1 MVRQKTKDKRM
12 KYLKRFNEA
21 VITPYDFTEAL
32 DKVKSMNE
40 ITLED
45 LKEIFDPM
53 DVEFVNVDYFKSKLQ
68 TKKEIELVPV
78 NMPPLLGGIRW
89 GAHNVY
95 TNKMYICIEERAFLN
110 SINGPQKDKMLDFL
124 EEVLRHES
132 VHKQQAQRRPDITI
146 RNLERSP
153 MDHKKYFGSTDEI
166 MAYADSFIVQCRK
179 RGMSDDSII
188 DVLRGGHKVSWIQN
202 VYSSMDSET
211 QKRFKKY
218 VYEYIT
224 K

>member
-1 MVRQKTKDKRM
+1 M

-21 VITPYDFTEAL
+21 VIPAYDFTEAL
-32 DKVKSMNE
+32 DKLKFMEN

-45 LKEIFDPM
+45 LKEIFHPM
-53 DVEFVNVDYFKSKLQ
+53 NVEFVNVEYFKSKLK

-78 NMPPLLGGIRW
+78 NMPPLMGGIRW

-95 TNKMYICIEERAFLN
+95 TNKMYICIDENEFIK
-110 SINGPQKDKMLDFL
+110 SINSPLKDKLLDFL

-132 VHKQQAQRRPDITI
+132 VHKQQAQKRPDVTI

-153 MDHKKYFGSTDEI
+153 KDPKKYFSSTDEV

-179 RGMSDDSII
+179 RGMSDDDIL
-188 DVLRGGHKVSWIQN
+188 DVFRDGKKVSWIQN
-202 VYSSMDSET
+202 IYSNMDLET

-218 VYEYIT
+218 VYQYIQ

>member
-1 MVRQKTKDKRM
+1 M

-21 VITPYDFTEAL
+21 VIPAYDFTEAL
-32 DKVKSMNE
+32 DKLRSMEN
-40 ITLED
+40 ITLD
-45 LKEIFDPM
+45 NLKEIFDDM
-53 DVEFVNVDYFKSKLQ
+53 NVEFVNVEYFKSQLQ
-68 TKKEIELVPV
+68 TEKEIELVPV
-78 NMPPLLGGIRW
+78 NMPPLMGGVRW

-95 TNKMYICIEERAFLN
+95 TNKMYICIDENVFLK
-110 SINGPQKDKMLDFL
+110 SINGEIKPKLLDFL

-132 VHKQQAQRRPDITI
+132 VHKQQAQRRPDVTI

-153 MDHKKYFGSTDEI
+153 KDPKKYFSSTDEV

-179 RGMSDDSII
+179 KGLSDDNII
-188 DVLRGGHKVSWIQN
+188 DVLRGGEKVSWIQN
-202 VYSSMDSET
+202 IYSSMDLET

-218 VYEYIT
+218 VYQYIQ

>member
-1 MVRQKTKDKRM
+1 M
-12 KYLKRFNEA
+12 KYLRRFNEA
-21 VITPYDFTEAL
+21 VIPAYDFTEAL
-32 DKVKSMNE
+32 DKLGSMDN
-40 ITLED
+40 ITLD
-45 LKEIFDPM
+45 NLKEIFD
-53 DVEFVNVDYFKSKLQ
+53 DINVEFVNVEYFKSKLQ

-78 NMPPLLGGIRW
+78 NMPPLMGGIRW

-95 TNKMYICIEERAFLN
+95 TNKMYICIDENIFLK
-110 SINGPQKDKMLDFL
+110 SINGEIKPQLLDFL

-132 VHKQQAQRRPDITI
+132 IHKQQAQRRPDITV

-153 MDHKKYFGSTDEI
+153 KDPKKYFGSTDEI

-179 RGMSDDSII
+179 RNLSDDDII
-188 DVLRGGHKVSWIQN
+188 DALRGGKKISWIQN
-202 VYSSMDSET
+202 VYSSMDLET

-218 VYEYIT
+218 VYQYIR

>member
-1 MVRQKTKDKRM
+1 M
-12 KYLKRFNEA
+12 KHLKRFNEA
-21 VITPYDFTEAL
+21 VIKPYDFTDAL
-32 DKVKSMNE
+32 DKVKSMKE

-45 LKEIFDPM
+45 LKKIFDHM
-53 DVEFVNVDYFKSKLQ
+53 NVEFVNVDYFKSKLQ

-132 VHKQQAQRRPDITI
+132 VHKQQAQKRPDITI

-153 MDHKKYFGSTDEI
+153 NDPKKYFGSTDEI

-179 RGMSDDSII
+179 KGLTDDDII
-188 DVLRGGHKVSWIQN
+188 DTLRGGNKVSWIQN
-202 VYSSMDSET
+202 VYSKMDLEA

-218 VYEYIT
+218 VYQYI

>member
-1 MVRQKTKDKRM
+1 M

-21 VITPYDFTEAL
+21 VIPAYDFTEAL
-32 DKVKSMNE
+32 DKLRSMEN
-40 ITLED
+40 ITLD
-45 LKEIFDPM
+45 NLKEIFDDM
-53 DVEFVNVDYFKSKLQ
+53 NVEFVNVEYFKSQLQ
-68 TKKEIELVPV
+68 TEKEIELVPV
-78 NMPPLLGGIRW
+78 NMPPLMGGVRW

-95 TNKMYICIEERAFLN
+95 TNKMYICIDENEFIK
-110 SINGPQKDKMLDFL
+110 SINSPLKDKLLDFL

-132 VHKQQAQRRPDITI
+132 VHKQQAQRRPDVTI

-153 MDHKKYFGSTDEI
+153 KDPKKYFSSTDEV

-179 RGMSDDSII
+179 RGMSDDDIL
-188 DVLRGGHKVSWIQN
+188 DVFRDGKKVSWIQN
-202 VYSSMDSET
+202 IYSSMDLET

-218 VYEYIT
+218 VYQYIQ

>member
-1 MVRQKTKDKRM
+1 M

-21 VITPYDFTEAL
+21 VIPAYDFTEAL
-32 DKVKSMNE
+32 DKLRSMEN
-40 ITLED
+40 ITLD
-45 LKEIFDPM
+45 NLKEIFGDM
-53 DVEFVNVDYFKSKLQ
+53 NVEFVNVEYFKSQLQ

-78 NMPPLLGGIRW
+78 NMPPLMGGVRW

-95 TNKMYICIEERAFLN
+95 TDKMYICIDENVFLK
-110 SINGPQKDKMLDFL
+110 SINGEIKPQLLDFL

-132 VHKQQAQRRPDITI
+132 IHKQQAQRRPDITV

-153 MDHKKYFGSTDEI
+153 KDPKKYFGSTDEI

-179 RGMSDDSII
+179 RNLSDDDII
-188 DVLRGGHKVSWIQN
+188 DALRGGKKVSWIQN
-202 VYSSMDSET
+202 VYSSMDLET

-218 VYEYIT
+218 VYQYI
-224 K
+224 KNN

>member
-1 MVRQKTKDKRM
+1 M
-12 KYLKRFNEA
+12 KHLKRFNEA
-21 VITPYDFTEAL
+21 VIKPYDFTDAL
-32 DKVKSMNE
+32 DKVKSMKE

-45 LKEIFDPM
+45 LKEIFDHM
-53 DVEFVNVDYFKSKLQ
+53 NVEFVNVDYFKSKLQ

-132 VHKQQAQRRPDITI
+132 VHKQQAQKRPDITI

-153 MDHKKYFGSTDEI
+153 NDPKKYFGSTDEI

-179 RGMSDDSII
+179 KGLTDDDII
-188 DVLRGGHKVSWIQN
+188 DALRGGNKVSWIQN
-202 VYSSMDSET
+202 VYSKMDLEA

-218 VYEYIT
+218 VYQYI

>member
-1 MVRQKTKDKRM
+1 M
-12 KYLKRFNEA
+12 KYLKSFKEA
-21 VITPYDFTEAL
+21 VIAVYDFTEAL
-32 DKVKSMNE
+32 DKVRAEKK
-40 ITLED
+40 ITLD
-45 LKEIFDPM
+45 YLRQVFDEL
-53 DVEFVNVDYFKSKLQ
+53 DVEFVDVDYFKSKLQ

-78 NMPPLLGGIRW
+78 GMPPLMGGIRW

-95 TNKMYICIEERAFLN
+95 TDKMYICIDERDFLK
-110 SINGPQKDKMLDFL
+110 SINSPMKARLLDFL

-132 VHKQQAQRRPDITI
+132 IHKQQAERRPDVLV

-153 MDHKKYFGSTDEI
+153 MDPKKYFGSADEI

-179 RGMSDDSII
+179 RGLSDENILDT
-188 DVLRGGHKVSWIQN
+188 LRRGDKVSWVQN
-202 VYSSMDSET
+202 IYSKMDLDT

-218 VYEYIT
+218 VYQYIQ

>member
-1 MVRQKTKDKRM
+1 M
-12 KYLKRFNEA
+12 KYLRRFNEA
-21 VITPYDFTEAL
+21 VIPAYDFTEAL
-32 DKVKSMNE
+32 DKLGSMDN
-40 ITLED
+40 ITLD
-45 LKEIFDPM
+45 NLKEIFD
-53 DVEFVNVDYFKSKLQ
+53 DINVEFVNVEYFKSQLQ

-78 NMPPLLGGIRW
+78 NMPPLMGGIRW

-95 TNKMYICIEERAFLN
+95 TNKMYICIDENIFLK
-110 SINGPQKDKMLDFL
+110 SINGEIKPQLLDFL

-132 VHKQQAQRRPDITI
+132 IHKQQAQRRPDITV

-153 MDHKKYFGSTDEI
+153 KDPKKYFGSTDEI

-179 RGMSDDSII
+179 RNLSDDDII
-188 DVLRGGHKVSWIQN
+188 DALRGGKKISWIQN
-202 VYSSMDSET
+202 VYSSMDLET

-218 VYEYIT
+218 VYQYIR

>member
-1 MVRQKTKDKRM
+1 M
-12 KYLKRFNEA
+12 KHLKRFNEA
-21 VITPYDFTEAL
+21 VIKPYDFTDAL
-32 DKVKSMNE
+32 DKVKSMKE

-45 LKEIFDPM
+45 LKKIFDHM
-53 DVEFVNVDYFKSKLQ
+53 NVEFVNVDYFKSKLQ

-132 VHKQQAQRRPDITI
+132 VHKQQAQKRPDITI

-153 MDHKKYFGSTDEI
+153 NDPKKYFGSTDEI

-179 RGMSDDSII
+179 KGLTDDDII
-188 DVLRGGHKVSWIQN
+188 DALRGGNKVSWIQN
-202 VYSSMDSET
+202 VYSKMDLEA

-218 VYEYIT
+218 VYQYI

>member
-1 MVRQKTKDKRM
+1 M

-21 VITPYDFTEAL
+21 VIPAYDFTEAL
-32 DKVKSMNE
+32 DKLRSMEN
-40 ITLED
+40 ITLD
-45 LKEIFDPM
+45 NLKEIFDDM
-53 DVEFVNVDYFKSKLQ
+53 NVEFVNVEYFKSQLQ

-78 NMPPLLGGIRW
+78 NMPPLMGGVRW

-95 TNKMYICIEERAFLN
+95 TDKMYICIDENVFLK
-110 SINGPQKDKMLDFL
+110 SINGEIKPKLLDFL

-132 VHKQQAQRRPDITI
+132 IHKQQAQRRPDITV

-153 MDHKKYFGSTDEI
+153 KDPKKYFGSTDEI

-179 RGMSDDSII
+179 RNLSDDDII
-188 DVLRGGHKVSWIQN
+188 DALRGGEKVSWIQN
-202 VYSSMDSET
+202 VYSSMDLET

-218 VYEYIT
+218 VYQYI
-224 K
+224 KK

>member
-1 MVRQKTKDKRM
+1 M
-12 KYLKRFNEA
+12 KYLKSFKEA
-21 VITPYDFTEAL
+21 VIAVYDFTEAL
-32 DKVKSMNE
+32 DKVRAEKN
-40 ITLED
+40 ITLD
-45 LKEIFDPM
+45 YLRQVFDELG
-53 DVEFVNVDYFKSKLQ
+53 VEFVDVDYFKSKLQ

-78 NMPPLLGGIRW
+78 GMPPLMGGIRW

-95 TNKMYICIEERAFLN
+95 TDKMYICIDERDFLK
-110 SINGPQKDKMLDFL
+110 SINSPMKAQLLDFL

-132 VHKQQAQRRPDITI
+132 IHKQQAERRPDVLV

-153 MDHKKYFGSTDEI
+153 MDPKKYFGSTDEI

-179 RGMSDDSII
+179 RGLSDENILDA
-188 DVLRGGHKVSWIQN
+188 LRRGDKVSWVQN
-202 VYSSMDSET
+202 IYSKMDLDT

-218 VYEYIT
+218 VYQYIQ

>member
-1 MVRQKTKDKRM
+1 M

-21 VITPYDFTEAL
+21 VIQPYDFTEAL
-32 DKVKSMNE
+32 ERVRSMSD
-40 ITLED
+40 ITLD
-45 LKEIFDPM
+45 KLKEIFD
-53 DVEFVNVDYFKSKLQ
+53 DLNVEFVDVEYFKSKLQ

-78 NMPPLLGGIRW
+78 NMPPLMGGIRW

-95 TNKMYICIEERAFLN
+95 TNKMYICIDEVEFIK
-110 SINGPQKDKMLDFL
+110 SINSPLKDKLLDFL

-132 VHKQQAQRRPDITI
+132 VHKQQAQKRPDVTI

-153 MDHKKYFGSTDEI
+153 MDPKKYFGSTDEI

-179 RGMSDDSII
+179 RGMSDDDIL
-188 DVLRGGHKVSWIQN
+188 DVLRGGKRVSWIQN
-202 VYSSMDSET
+202 VYSSMDSDT

>member
-1 MVRQKTKDKRM
+1 M

-21 VITPYDFTEAL
+21 VIPAYDFTEAL
-32 DKVKSMNE
+32 DKMRSEKN
-40 ITLED
+40 ITLEY
-45 LKEIFDPM
+45 LKEIFNNLN
-53 DVEFVNVDYFKSKLQ
+53 VEFVTVEYFKSQLQ
-68 TKKEIELVPV
+68 TKKEIELVPA
-78 NMPPLLGGIRW
+78 NMPPLMGGIRW

-95 TNKMYICIEERAFLN
+95 TDKMYICIDESDFLR
-110 SINGPQKDKMLDFL
+110 SINSSMKPQLLDFL

-132 VHKQQAQRRPDITI
+132 IHKQQAERRPDITI

-153 MDHKKYFGSTDEI
+153 KDPKKYFSSTDEV

-179 RGMSDDSII
+179 RGMSNDEII
-188 DVLRGGHKVSWIQN
+188 DVLRGGRKVSWIQN
-202 VYSSMDSET
+202 IYSGMNLET

-218 VYEYIT
+218 VYQYLD

>member
-1 MVRQKTKDKRM
+1 M

-21 VITPYDFTEAL
+21 VIPAYNFTEAL
-32 DKVKSMNE
+32 DKLSSMEN
-40 ITLED
+40 ITLDD
-45 LKEIFDPM
+45 LKEIFDDM
-53 DVEFVNVDYFKSKLQ
+53 NVEFVNVEYFKSQLQ
-68 TKKEIELVPV
+68 TEKEIELVPV
-78 NMPPLLGGIRW
+78 NMPPLMGGVRW

-95 TNKMYICIEERAFLN
+95 TNKMYICIDENMFLK
-110 SINGPQKDKMLDFL
+110 SINGEIKPQLLDFL

-132 VHKQQAQRRPDITI
+132 IHKQQAQRRPDITV

-153 MDHKKYFGSTDEI
+153 KDPKKYFGSTDEI

-179 RGMSDDSII
+179 RNLSDDDII
-188 DVLRGGHKVSWIQN
+188 DALRGGKKVSWIQN
-202 VYSSMDSET
+202 VYSSMDLEA

-218 VYEYIT
+218 VYQYIR